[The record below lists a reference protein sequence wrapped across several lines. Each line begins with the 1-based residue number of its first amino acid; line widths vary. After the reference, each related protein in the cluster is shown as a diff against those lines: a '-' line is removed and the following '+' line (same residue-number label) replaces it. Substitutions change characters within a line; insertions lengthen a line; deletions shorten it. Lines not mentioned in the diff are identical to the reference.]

1 MHSQSACFIW
11 FRGSSEYVCIFLL
24 ISAYICACFFL
35 NFFFLPLLF
44 LSLLGPFLSLYFS
57 RLLLNLSF
65 CFVKWNSC
73 DFRLIRSFIVSNF
86 SWHRWMHSVAN
97 IIALYSVL
105 LFGLVFLC
113 LLIFFFSL
121 SSHYDALLLILFSSE
136 FLFFFNSTDTEKNA
150 MFAFVSFHK
159 TGVKWPKKT
168 NAMRKR
174 EEKKSN
180 NNNQPINK
188 FVFVRVAPF
197 MRRSEKL
204 TTKIKSETF
213 KWNKRKKEKEANEK
227 WTKQKRIFRSKS
239 TRK

>member
-1 MHSQSACFIW
+1 MRAFFSFFSFFHFSFSPFSDRFFPFTLVVFFWIYLFVLSNGIHAICVSFALSSFPIS
-11 FRGSSEYVCIFLL
+11 RGIDGC
-24 ISAYICACFFL
+24 
-35 NFFFLPLLF
+35 
-44 LSLLGPFLSLYFS
+44 
-57 RLLLNLSF
+57 
-65 CFVKWNSC
+65 
-73 DFRLIRSFIVSNF
+73 IRSQILSHCIRF
-86 SWHRWMHSVAN
+86 SY
-97 IIALYSVL
+97 LD
-105 LFGLVFLC
+105 LFFLC

-168 NAMRKR
+168 NAMHKR

-180 NNNQPINK
+180 NNNQSINK

-213 KWNKRKKEKEANEK
+213 KWNKRKTEKEANEK
-227 WTKQKRIFRSKS
+227 WTKQKKIFRSKS

>member
-105 LFGLVFLC
+105 LCGLVFLM
-113 LLIFFFSL
+113 FV
-121 SSHYDALLLILFSSE
+121 D
-136 FLFFFNSTDTEKNA
+136 LFFLSVFTLRCSLVDFVFLRIFVFLQLNGHRKKCHVCVCFISQNWCKMAKKNKRDA
-150 MFAFVSFHK
+150 QE
-159 TGVKWPKKT
+159 
-168 NAMRKR
+168 RR
-174 EEKKSN
+174 EEKQQQ
-180 NNNQPINK
+180 QPADK
-188 FVFVRVAPF
+188 
-197 MRRSEKL
+197 
-204 TTKIKSETF
+204 
-213 KWNKRKKEKEANEK
+213 
-227 WTKQKRIFRSKS
+227 
-239 TRK
+239 